1 MTKNTYKFLV
11 GVGQWIIRIG
21 IATGIISAISV
32 PFLIYF
38 HRLWWIIGSAVG
50 IVLGAALVASGFYMD
65 AVMALI
71 DDSGQYE

>member
-50 IVLGAALVASGFYMD
+50 IVLGAALVGTGFYMG
-65 AVMALI
+65 AVLALM
-71 DDSGQYE
+71 DDSGKYE